1 VIIEYAFVLVIST
14 NSIRDEW
21 EYQGNFESCDIAHLW
36 IMLHRPDVVASKCML
51 TEYIQLPED
60 TILRGIDMKNGTI
73 KHGN

>member
-1 VIIEYAFVLVIST
+1 
-14 NSIRDEW
+14 
-21 EYQGNFESCDIAHLW
+21 
-36 IMLHRPDVVASKCML
+36 MLHRPDAVASKCML